1 MDIALRVFASAG
13 DPDLR
18 AHLYREYEW
27 GIERERKRK
36 LLQADIE
43 RILKKLLEVDVQ
55 LPQGYNLTMADLGL
69 GDVTEDI
76 NGTLRVMQRRRH
88 LIQFLNNTMTL
99 TQKGRKMAKKIK

>member
-43 RILKKLLEVDVQ
+43 RILKKLLE
-55 LPQGYNLTMADLGL
+55 
-69 GDVTEDI
+69 GDI
-76 NGTLRVMQRRRH
+76 
-88 LIQFLNNTMTL
+88 
-99 TQKGRKMAKKIK
+99 